1 MVFGIYFGWLWSK
14 GQTLA
19 MKTWHIKVLD
29 RSGHALT
36 QGRALLRYLLSWLWV
51 LPPLLVAWWFAM
63 SGGEA
68 IVIIVGWIA
77 VWAILSRLHP
87 HQQFWHDALAGT
99 QLVSVPPVKR

>member
-1 MVFGIYFGWLWSK
+1 
-14 GQTLA
+14 

-36 QGRALLRYLLSWLWV
+36 QGRALLRYLWSWLWV

-68 IVIIVGWIA
+68 IVI
-77 VWAILSRLHP
+77 LSLIHI
-87 HQQFWHDALAGT
+87 
-99 QLVSVPPVKR
+99 